1 MIGYRNAIRPL
12 IVIALLLTAFGC
24 TQPPEVKPRAAAPT
38 PAQQRAMSLA
48 ADLEAAGDFNAAAQ
62 AYERLAAEIPGLRD
76 ELLLRAAESRV
87 RDGQPQPALDL
98 LARVDR
104 RRLSQ
109 LQGQTAD
116 LTRARALVDLQRAS
130 EALALLGPRPPA
142 RTGTDLMGRRL
153 AVQADALLQLDDRL
167 GSARA
172 RSELDLLLTDPAERL
187 ANQEQLLRTLVPLFD
202 LLLSRPEPGDPLF
215 SGWKELA
222 LAAKA
227 LEQRPQ
233 QPEAALTAWRERHPT
248 HPAMTQLLA
257 GYLGLAERD
266 LSELGRIAVLLPSS
280 GRYAQAA
287 GAIRDGLLDAY
298 YRADPAQRPELVFYD
313 TTNETALWPL
323 LQQAV
328 EEGAGAAI
336 GPLQKSAVEQLAR
349 AGDLSIP
356 VLALNRV
363 ELDVPPPAGLY
374 QFGLAPE
381 DEAAQAAEKAW
392 ADGALTALALVPDG
406 DWGERLAGSFR
417 QRFEALGGRLL
428 ERQNYDS
435 NQNDFTQP
443 LLALLDLDESRARYD
458 ALVRTLGQTM
468 EFEPQR
474 RNDAGALFLAATADK
489 ARQLW
494 PQLQFHHIGGLP
506 VYTTSAIHARR
517 FSAPRDL
524 DLAGLTFPDT
534 PWLLN
539 RSQADGDPTPDGAL
553 GRLYAMGMDSYRL
566 LASLQRL
573 ETFPG
578 SRLEGATG
586 RLGLDSLRR
595 VQRRLPWAR
604 MGNRGLEVLGYLP
617 EPAGADPTAT
627 PLPAAPTGN
636 ASGN

>member
-38 PAQQRAMSLA
+38 PAQQQAMSLA

-349 AGDLSIP
+349 AGDLGIP

-392 ADGALTALALVPDG
+392 ADGALTA
-406 DWGERLAGSFR
+406 GESGWRAVFGN
-417 QRFEALGGRLL
+417 A
-428 ERQNYDS
+428 
-435 NQNDFTQP
+435 
-443 LLALLDLDESRARYD
+443 SRHW
-458 ALVRTLGQTM
+458 
-468 EFEPQR
+468 
-474 RNDAGALFLAATADK
+474 AGACWSGRTTTRTRMILPSRCWPCSTWTRAAPAT
-489 ARQLW
+489 
-494 PQLQFHHIGGLP
+494 
-506 VYTTSAIHARR
+506 
-517 FSAPRDL
+517 
-524 DLAGLTFPDT
+524 T
-534 PWLLN
+534 PW
-539 RSQADGDPTPDGAL
+539 SG
-553 GRLYAMGMDSYRL
+553 
-566 LASLQRL
+566 
-573 ETFPG
+573 
-578 SRLEGATG
+578 
-586 RLGLDSLRR
+586 
-595 VQRRLPWAR
+595 PWAR
-604 MGNRGLEVLGYLP
+604 PWSSNRSVATM
-617 EPAGADPTAT
+617 PAPCSSR
-627 PLPAAPTGN
+627 PLPTKPANSGPNCSFTISADCRCTPPRPSMPAASAHPGTWTWR
-636 ASGN
+636 A